1 MSLNETGGVNLLIV
15 ASVIL
20 AVLFTALLG
29 CLVLG
34 RRLGR
39 RGAARGTDTG
49 GLGAID
55 GAVFG
60 LLGLLIAFS
69 FSGAAARFDKR
80 RAQIV
85 EEANAIRTAYLRI
98 DVLPPASQPALRES
112 FRRYVDARLAIYRAI
127 PDEAAVH
134 QATERATALQGE
146 IWKQAL
152 GAGQTSPGGRPDPF
166 VLSAL
171 NAMVDIATTRFM
183 ATQMHPPTL
192 IYVMLIGLALIAAL
206 LAGYGMAGSGAR
218 SNRLYPVAFALV
230 LTATVYVILDL
241 EYPRVGFVRIDAADR
256 LLVDVHESMR

>member
-1 MSLNETGGVNLLIV
+1 MSGNETGGMNPLIV
-15 ASVIL
+15 APVVL

-29 CLVLG
+29 CLLLG

-39 RGAARGTDTG
+39 RDSARGTDLS

-69 FSGAAARFDKR
+69 FSGAAARFDTR
-80 RAQIV
+80 RTQIV
-85 EEANAIRTAYLRI
+85 EEANAISTAYLRI
-98 DVLPPASQPALRES
+98 DVLPPGSQPALRES

-127 PDEAAVH
+127 PDEAGVRT
-134 QATERATALQGE
+134 ATERATALQGE

-171 NAMVDIATTRFM
+171 NAMFDITTTR
-183 ATQMHPPTL
+183 ATASQTHPPIV
-192 IYVMLIGLALIAAL
+192 IYVMLLGLALVAAV
-206 LAGYGMAGSGAR
+206 LAGYGMSGSR
-218 SNRLYPVAFALV
+218 SSRLHAVAFALV

-241 EYPRVGFVRIDAADR
+241 EYPRVGLIRIDAADQ
-256 LLVDVHESMR
+256 LLVDVRESMR